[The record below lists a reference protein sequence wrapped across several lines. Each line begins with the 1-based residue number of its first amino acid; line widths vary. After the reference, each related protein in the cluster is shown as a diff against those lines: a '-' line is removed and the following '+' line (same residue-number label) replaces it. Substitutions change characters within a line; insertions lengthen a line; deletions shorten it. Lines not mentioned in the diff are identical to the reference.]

1 MNKFRTIDGECRTEF
16 EIERSR
22 FIATA
27 VRVDSADDV
36 KDTLIKIRKEFS
48 DATHNCYA
56 YMIGN
61 EQKASDDGE
70 PQGTAGVPILEAI
83 KRSGLDKV
91 LIVVTRYFGGIK
103 LGAAGLLSAYMKS
116 ATDALNAANVAEFIY
131 SDVVT
136 VDVDY
141 TLYQKLSQYISSVGV
156 ILDTVYGDGVSI
168 KFAVPTDAFDAV
180 KLKISELSSGKV
192 AINRQES
199 NYFKYKR

>member
-1 MNKFRTIDGECRTEF
+1 MNKFRTLDGECRTEF

-22 FIATA
+22 FISTV

-91 LIVVTRYFGGIK
+91 LVIVTRYFGGIK

-141 TLYQKLSQYISSVGV
+141 TLYQKLSQYVSSVGV
-156 ILDTVYGDGVSI
+156 ILDTAYGDGVSI

>member
-1 MNKFRTIDGECRTEF
+1 MNKFRTLDGECRTEF

>member
-27 VRVDSADDV
+27 VRVDGADEV

-116 ATDALNAANVAEFIY
+116 ATDALNAANIAEYVY

-156 ILDTVYGDGVSI
+156 ILDTVYGDGVSV

>member
-1 MNKFRTIDGECRTEF
+1 MNKFRTLDGECRTEF

-22 FIATA
+22 FISTV
-27 VRVDSADDV
+27 VRVDGADDV

-91 LIVVTRYFGGIK
+91 LVIVTRYFGGIK

-136 VDVDY
+136 ADVDY

>member
-1 MNKFRTIDGECRTEF
+1 MNKFRTLDGECRTEF

-22 FIATA
+22 FITTA

-156 ILDTVYGDGVSI
+156 ILDTEYGDGVSI